1 MNLDDIM
8 LKVVDSC
15 MVGGWMEEYCGDVM
29 KSGGTGVMVG
39 GERVK

>member
-8 LKVVDSC
+8 LTVV
-15 MVGGWMEEYCGDVM
+15 WWEWYCGDVM

>member
-8 LKVVDSC
+8 LRVVE
-15 MVGGWMEEYCGDVM
+15 WEWYHGDVM
-29 KSGGTGVMVG
+29 KSGCTGGMVG